1 MASQAHRTHAE
12 FLRPGRVGH
21 SPLPSIREIGLFA
34 DVTLRNA
41 RAGRVTAAFD
51 SSFYA
56 TFGREW
62 ICVGLPHIG
71 SGPLHVVCESRPHA
85 WPQSENAITLDGS
98 ALSLDGMPFA
108 TLEGASV
115 WRPERFV
122 DWTLAD
128 LQRGVGAASALWRRE
143 PSGSGLAA
151 AGCLPFPASLSR
163 LISAARPAVAALDRI
178 LAQACAG
185 RDASPE
191 DETLLITLIG
201 LGPGLTPSGDDLLGG
216 ALIAL
221 ASLDL
226 LDVRDRLWSVCSDRL
241 DRTTD
246 ISALHLRTA
255 ARGYGAAPLHGAI
268 HATIGGDVS
277 RLPDFLSAV
286 SAIGHTSGR
295 DSYAGALIALRAAE
309 RHFSRDDT
317 RTWSSA
323 EA

>member
-1 MASQAHRTHAE
+1 MASQAHRMRTE
-12 FLRPGRVGH
+12 FLRPRTAGH
-21 SPLPSIREIGLFA
+21 SPLPSIREIGLLA
-34 DVTLRNA
+34 DVTLRKSQ
-41 RAGRVTAAFD
+41 AGRVTAVFD

-56 TFGREW
+56 VFGGEW

-85 WPQSENAITLDGS
+85 WPQSENAITLDGF

-115 WRPERFV
+115 WQPERLE

-128 LQRGVGAASALWRRE
+128 LQRGVGAASALWRGE

-151 AGCLPFPASLSR
+151 AGCVPFPAGLSR
-163 LISAARPAVAALDRI
+163 LMSAARPAVAALDRI

-185 RDASPE
+185 CDASPE
-191 DETLLITLIG
+191 DEMLLITLIG

-226 LDVRDRLWSVCSDRL
+226 LDVRDRLWSVCSDKL

-255 ARGYGAAPLHGAI
+255 ARGYGAASLHDAI

-277 RLPDFLSAV
+277 RLPDFLNAV
-286 SAIGHTSGR
+286 STIGHSSGR

-309 RHFSRDDT
+309 RHFSREDT
-317 RTWSSA
+317 RTWGSA